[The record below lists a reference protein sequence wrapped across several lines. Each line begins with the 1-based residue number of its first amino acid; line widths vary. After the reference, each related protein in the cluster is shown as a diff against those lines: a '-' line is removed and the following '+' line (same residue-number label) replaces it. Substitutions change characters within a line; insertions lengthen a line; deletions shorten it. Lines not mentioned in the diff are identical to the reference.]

1 MDALI
6 GALIGFL
13 SAVLTAFLGFLLYRR
28 DKYKEFVY
36 QRKIST
42 YEKMGGL
49 LSELMWALVKA
60 HSVIG
65 KDNRKALKEVLEE
78 NDVCGR
84 VLRLYVFCYEKSLF
98 LSDDVLRKVILLSL
112 FCHREEFHE
121 DPEAF
126 FRSVKE
132 VVHDLIQI
140 MRKDTG
146 VSELSEGIL
155 KEIEKFP

>member
-1 MDALI
+1 MDTLT

-13 SAVLTAFLGFLLYRR
+13 SAVFTALLGFLLYRR

-36 QRKIST
+36 QRKISA
-42 YEKMGGL
+42 YEEMGGL
-49 LSELMWALVKA
+49 LAELMWALIKA
-60 HSVIG
+60 HFVIG
-65 KDNRKALKEVLEE
+65 KDDRKALKEILEE

-84 VLRLYVFCYEKSLF
+84 VLRLYLFCYEKCLL
-98 LSDDVLRKVILLSL
+98 LSEDVFRNVLLLSL

-126 FRSVKE
+126 FGSVKE
-132 VVHDLIQI
+132 VVHDLIQV

-155 KEIEKFP
+155 KEIKKFP